1 MHWPGQYVFACHLT
15 NMAFKHILV
24 RPAGKYGQG
33 SSIFALFFSTRLV
46 GGFVQEF
53 AVTMQLSPALK
64 HCSQVIEPLIVMCA
78 CNQRKTTL
86 VLRQS
91 TAVCSEQQLFTEAGV
106 SDHKTPWTES
116 YYLGSPGHMKTLCF
130 CVSVRVCV
138 RACVSVC
145 VRTRVRL
152 CFKQLD

>member
-1 MHWPGQYVFACHLT
+1 
-15 NMAFKHILV
+15 
-24 RPAGKYGQG
+24 
-33 SSIFALFFSTRLV
+33 
-46 GGFVQEF
+46 
-53 AVTMQLSPALK
+53 
-64 HCSQVIEPLIVMCA
+64 MCA
-78 CNQRKTTL
+78 CNQRKTTEL

-130 CVSVRVCV
+130 CVCLCVCVCV
-138 RACVSVC
+138 RAYVSVC

-152 CFKQLD
+152 CFKQLDWIYTADNLIPKIIDCCLVFALMYQNWFGDVSDSQANSVLYWRMVWVCVCVWLLDFFWGGISRK